1 MKPPKIISR
10 YIYIFYLMR
19 GIIPEDI
26 IAIDVDKIDF
36 SDEEAVKRL
45 VLQHFSTI
53 EQLAQV
59 IQELRTENQQLK
71 DEINRLKGEKGRPR
85 ILPNISDY
93 QSKTPNEKSKKRH
106 KDIKKSKIKIDR
118 TEYVEIDRSLLPP
131 DARHN
136 GYRRV
141 IRQNIKFKTDNVEY
155 WLERYYSPSL
165 KKTYEAELPE
175 SLQNTEFG
183 SDLKAFIVYLYY
195 AGRVTENKIHMILKE
210 SGIIISEGEI
220 SNILTKEK
228 SDVYAVEKQAIFETG
243 VKQADY
249 LNIDETGA
257 RHKGNNHYLHAICN
271 KLFSAFFIRR
281 DKGRGTIRG
290 ILGLSDTG
298 RTEKPIITDDA
309 GQYIDVSSHHALCW
323 IHEIRYYNKMNPFLN
338 HHKSVLDM
346 FLTEIWKF
354 YELLAQYKETPT
366 ERMKLY
372 LQEKFDLIFSMVT
385 GYETLDK
392 RIAMTKKK
400 KEELL
405 LVLDYPNVP
414 LHNNLA
420 EIAVREGVIKRK
432 ISYGTRSDPGRF
444 AWENMLS
451 IMDTCRKLGVSF
463 YGYILDI
470 FSNCYSTPRLS
481 DLILMASKIN

>member
-1 MKPPKIISR
+1 
-10 YIYIFYLMR
+10 MR

-36 SDEEAVKRL
+36 SDKEAVKRL
-45 VLQHFSTI
+45 VLQLFSTI

-85 ILPNISDY
+85 IPPNISDY

-165 KKTYEAELPE
+165 KKTYEAELSE

-228 SDVYAVEKQAIFETG
+228 RDVYAVEKQAIFETCM
-243 VKQADY
+243 KQADY

-290 ILGLSDTG
+290 ILGLNDTV
-298 RTEKPIITDDA
+298 RTDKPIITDDA
-309 GQYIDVSSHHALCW
+309 GQYINVSSHHALCW

-414 LHNNLA
+414 LHNNCA

-432 ISYGTRSDPGRF
+432 ISYGTRSDPGRL

-463 YGYILDI
+463 YRYILDI

>member
-1 MKPPKIISR
+1 M
-10 YIYIFYLMR
+10 L

-36 SDEEAVKRL
+36 SDKEAVKRL
-45 VLQHFSTI
+45 VLQLFSTI

-71 DEINRLKGEKGRPR
+71 NEINRLKGEKGQPR
-85 ILPNISDY
+85 ILPNIPEY
-93 QSKTPNEKSKKRH
+93 QSKKPNESKTRH
-106 KDIKKSKIKIDR
+106 KDSKKSKIKIDR
-118 TEYVEIDRSLLPP
+118 TEYIEIDRSLLPP
-131 DARHN
+131 DAKHN

-155 WLERYYSPSL
+155 RLERYYSPSL

-228 SDVYAVEKQAIFETG
+228 RDAYAVERRAIFEAG

-271 KLFSAFFIRR
+271 KLFSVFFIRQN
-281 DKGRGTIRG
+281 KGRGTIRG
-290 ILGLSDTG
+290 ILGLTDEGQTD
-298 RTEKPIITDDA
+298 KPIITDDA

-323 IHEIRYYNKMNPFLN
+323 IHEIRYYNKMSPFLN

-354 YELLAQYKETPT
+354 YELLTQYKENPNQN
-366 ERMKLY
+366 MKMY
-372 LQEKFDLIFSMVT
+372 LQEKFDLIFSTVT

-400 KEELL
+400 KDELL
-405 LVLDYPNVP
+405 LVLDYPRVP

-432 ISYGTRSDPGRF
+432 IRYGTRSELGRL

-451 IMDTCRKLGVSF
+451 IMDTCRKLRVSF
-463 YGYILDI
+463 YRYVLDI
-470 FSNCYSTPRLS
+470 FSDSYSMPRLS
-481 DLILMASKIN
+481 DLMLAAGKSTKC